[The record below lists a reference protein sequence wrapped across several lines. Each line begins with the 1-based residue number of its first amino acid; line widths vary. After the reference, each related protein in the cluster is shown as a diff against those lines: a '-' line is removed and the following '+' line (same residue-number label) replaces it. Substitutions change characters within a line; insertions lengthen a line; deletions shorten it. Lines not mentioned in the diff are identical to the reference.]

1 MKFKTLLWSIMTV
14 LAFSVTA
21 VGCSDDDDVKP
32 APAPGPDSS
41 DKVPVLALSGSTLE
55 MAAEGGEASMAF
67 TVENPVEGVT
77 PKASCGSGWLQNINA
92 ELNGDKGRVVFTA
105 TKNEGE
111 AREATVTL
119 RYQGAESVNFTVKQ
133 VAAGTK
139 PEPEPDPEQ
148 PGEGPKVEISATYD
162 EGQKVLLVDMICTS
176 KNADKALFAV
186 VPATAIDES
195 VSLEE
200 FMESPQSFAKT
211 LSDEKLAALNGEGI
225 KNEPAVTWE
234 PDMDGMQVAA
244 IVLAKNANGKTV
256 ARADAQ
262 LGNGGAQPP
271 IPGDGPQVSFSGYI
285 GDYEVLFHAKSAT
298 KNVASGEII
307 VMLKEEFDG
316 ILAGVNN
323 DFNKAADK
331 LAGQGQALKP
341 VWCEQINSDNGMEFY
356 ISCGDPT
363 IILSAML
370 LVYDADHHRTVAYTV
385 ADKEQ
390 TPSEN
395 SDTGKIEMDFQTEV
409 SSNTYRL
416 TVYCTT
422 KNSTEG
428 WLAWRHTDAFE
439 EMMSKNNGSLEATMD
454 ELKTMKDNSQKFED
468 FWVRNANKPG
478 KGLVMTLEARPG
490 EKMTF
495 LVELSNRDGRLVKR
509 ADCVAKDPYQG
520 KSEVKALDD
529 QKFSDLVW
537 DYKANPSQFT
547 FKGNRPCV
555 LDFGAPA
562 WCGWCQELEPVMA
575 QLSAEFKDQV
585 DFYTIDTDYHKGAY
599 RCFKS
604 LFRTDGIPVLAVVDR
619 NGNCKVIGGYL
630 PADKLRIQIKIA
642 LNAKTSRTVTA
653 MPAQDLP
660 CNYVSLASFNPVKKM
675 MDRCLF

>member
-14 LAFSVTA
+14 LVFSVAA

-32 APAPGPDSS
+32 APTPDPDPSG
-41 DKVPVLALSGSTLE
+41 KTPVLTLSGSTLE
-55 MAAEGGEASMAF
+55 VAAEGGEASMAF

-119 RYQGAESVNFTVKQ
+119 RYQGTESVNFTVKQ
-133 VAAGTK
+133 VAAGTE
-139 PEPEPDPEQ
+139 PEPEPEPEPEQ

-162 EGQKVLLVDMICTS
+162 EGQKVLLVDMICTT

-186 VPATAIDES
+186 VPASAIDES
-195 VSLEE
+195 ISLEE

-211 LSDEKLAALNGEGI
+211 LSDEKLAALNGDGI
-225 KNEPAVTWE
+225 KSEPAVAWE
-234 PDMDGMQVAA
+234 PDMDGVQVVA
-244 IVLAKNANGKTV
+244 IILAKNASGKTA

-271 IPGDGPQVSFSGYI
+271 IPGEGPQVTFKGYI
-285 GDYEVLFHAKSAT
+285 GDYEVLFEAKSST

-316 ILAGVNN
+316 ILAGANN
-323 DFNKAADK
+323 DFNAVADQM
-331 LAGQGQALKP
+331 AGQGQALEAA
-341 VWCEQINSDNGMEFY
+341 WCEQINGDTGMEFY
-356 ISCGDPT
+356 LQCADPT

-370 LVYDADHHRTVAYTV
+370 VVYDADHHRTVAYAV
-385 ADKEQ
+385 ADKEK
-390 TPSEN
+390 TPSES
-395 SDTGKIEMDFQTEV
+395 SDTGNIEIDFTGEA
-409 SSNTYRL
+409 SSNTYLL
-416 TVYCTT
+416 TVFCTT
-422 KNSTEG
+422 KNCTDG
-428 WLAWRHTDAFE
+428 WLAWRFTDALN
-439 EMMSKNNGSLEATMD
+439 EMVAKGSLESAMD
-454 ELKTMKDNSQKFED
+454 ELKTMSNNSQKFED
-468 FWVRNANKPG
+468 FWVRNANNPH
-478 KGLVMTLEARPG
+478 KGLKMSLEARPG
-490 EKMTF
+490 EKMSF
-495 LVELSNRDGRLVKR
+495 LVELSNRDGRKVARVDLV
-509 ADCVAKDPYQG
+509 AEDPYQG

-529 QKFSDLVW
+529 KKFSDLVW
-537 DYKANPSQFT
+537 DYNANPSKFT

-562 WCGWCQELEPVMA
+562 WCGWCQELEPVMV

-599 RCFKS
+599 QCFKS
-604 LFRTDGIPVLAVVDR
+604 LFGTDGIPVLAVVDR
-619 NGNCKVIGGYL
+619 NGNCKVVGGYL
-630 PADKLRIQIKIA
+630 PADKLRLQIKIA

-653 MPAQDLP
+653 MPVQDQP
-660 CNYVSLASFNPVKKM
+660 RNYVSLSSFNPVKNM